1 MLSGRYVWSRNPA
14 PPGLNG
20 VAEASAVRAPSP
32 EATPGTGAAAPGSPG
47 PGAYPAT
54 LALALLA
61 FHRHVG
67 PIFKGTEAKYGK
79 FADLHAVLEVVT
91 TPLLDQGL
99 LLTQTLEERGGCAS
113 QPGAGASAHPF
124 GSPVAGSPSDG
135 AGIASGGQ
143 SLLRTQLLHAPSGES
158 ISSVVPLPTLNGML
172 GRLHD
177 LRVLAIE
184 QFPLDLD
191 LAALGAVPFVLPA
204 KPAAVPTA
212 SPQGGAPQ
220 PGTAQPKPT
229 QAMPQR
235 QPGLRLDDQIKGLQS
250 LLQSLGTTTN
260 PLHSIGAAITYLR
273 RYQILAL
280 LSLAAEDNDGNLGKE
295 AQEVGHRPTGPI
307 PMPQGAGLSLVGRPA
322 IAASTSPTQAPIGPQ
337 PPAIGAADAP
347 GPPQPRH
354 QGNRGRRLTRPVG
367 ATPSPGAA
375 TATVLA
381 DVPATPVHPAAREPT
396 PAQTAVA
403 PAPPEKTSTGSQ
415 AGPSGLGPQAAA
427 MPPFDLAELGDGEVQ
442 ALIAE
447 IRTLPPSA
455 IPQLVQA
462 FRMEFGLPAEAMVS
476 DYIRTSGHAAFIREQ
491 IASLGGGHHPGNG
504 KGEQA

>member
-1 MLSGRYVWSRNPA
+1 MIATSGRVNPA

-20 VAEASAVRAPSP
+20 VAEAAAVRAPAA
-32 EATPGTGAAAPGSPG
+32 EATPGSPG

-99 LLTQTLEERGGCAS
+99 LLTQTLEEKGGCAN
-113 QPGAGASAHPF
+113 QTPAPADAHPF
-124 GSPVAGSPSDG
+124 GSPAAAYTAAGGD
-135 AGIASGGQ
+135 ACGQ
-143 SLLRTQLLHAPSGES
+143 SLLRTQLLHAPSGQA

-172 GRLHD
+172 GRLHE

-191 LAALGAVPFVLPA
+191 LAALGAVPFVLPPRPPTGA
-204 KPAAVPTA
+204 APA
-212 SPQGGAPQ
+212 Q
-220 PGTAQPKPT
+220 PGSSQGPGPGPMTPALP
-229 QAMPQR
+229 R
-235 QPGLRLDDQIKGLQS
+235 QPGLRLDDQIRGLQS
-250 LLQSLGTTTN
+250 VLQSLGTTTN

-295 AQEVGHRPTGPI
+295 AQELGHRPIGPI

-322 IAASTSPTQAPIGPQ
+322 TCATSSPTQAAALPIHQANGST
-337 PPAIGAADAP
+337 PAATADAP
-347 GPPQPRH
+347 RQ
-354 QGNRGRRLTRPVG
+354 QGVRGRRLTRPVG
-367 ATPSPGAA
+367 ATPSHGAA

-381 DVPATPVHPAAREPT
+381 EVPAAPVASAAREST
-396 PAQTAVA
+396 PAKPATAAV
-403 PAPPEKTSTGSQ
+403 PSSTPTAE
-415 AGPSGLGPQAAA
+415 AGNGASGLGTQPAA
-427 MPPFDLAELGDGEVQ
+427 MPPFDLAELGDGAVQ
-442 ALIAE
+442 SLIAE

-462 FRMEFGLPAEAMVS
+462 FRLQFGLPAEAMVS
-476 DYIRTSGHAAFIREQ
+476 DYIRTNGHAAFIREQ
-491 IASLGGGHHPGNG
+491 IASLGGGQQPGNG
-504 KGEQA
+504 NGNGEQT

>member
-1 MLSGRYVWSRNPA
+1 
-14 PPGLNG
+14 
-20 VAEASAVRAPSP
+20 
-32 EATPGTGAAAPGSPG
+32 
-47 PGAYPAT
+47 

-99 LLTQTLEERGGCAS
+99 LLTQTLEEKGGYAS
-113 QPGAGASAHPF
+113 QTPAGASAHPF
-124 GSPVAGSPSDG
+124 GSPAAGSTADG
-135 AGIASGGQ
+135 GGIASGGQ

-172 GRLHD
+172 GRLHE

-191 LAALGAVPFVLPA
+191 LAALGAVPFVLPPRPPVGA
-204 KPAAVPTA
+204 AAPLQGASQGPGSGPIAPAVP
-212 SPQGGAPQ
+212 
-220 PGTAQPKPT
+220 
-229 QAMPQR
+229 R

-250 LLQSLGTTTN
+250 VLQSLGTTTN

-295 AQEVGHRPTGPI
+295 AQELGHRPMGPI
-307 PMPQGAGLSLVGRPA
+307 PIPQGAGLSLVGRPA
-322 IAASTSPTQAPIGPQ
+322 IAAGTSPTQAAPVPITQ
-337 PPAIGAADAP
+337 ANGATPVAMPDAP
-347 GPPQPRH
+347 RQ
-354 QGNRGRRLTRPVG
+354 QGARGRRLSRPVG
-367 ATPSPGAA
+367 ATPSHGAA

-381 DVPATPVHPAAREPT
+381 EVPAAPVAPAAREPT
-396 PAQTAVA
+396 PAKPGTEAVSGAKPTA
-403 PAPPEKTSTGSQ
+403 E
-415 AGPSGLGPQAAA
+415 AGNGASGLGPQPAA
-427 MPPFDLAELGDGEVQ
+427 MPPFDLAELGDGAVQ

-462 FRMEFGLPAEAMVS
+462 FRLQFGLPAEAMVS
-476 DYIRTSGHAAFIREQ
+476 YYIRTSGHAAFIREQ

-504 KGEQA
+504 PGNGNSKGEQT

>member
-1 MLSGRYVWSRNPA
+1 MSGRVNPA

-20 VAEASAVRAPSP
+20 VAEA
-32 EATPGTGAAAPGSPG
+32 AAPGLPG

-99 LLTQTLEERGGCAS
+99 LLTQTLEEKGGTAT
-113 QPGAGASAHPF
+113 QAPAGASAHPF
-124 GSPVAGSPSDG
+124 GSPVAASTAESG
-135 AGIASGGQ
+135 GIASGGQ

-172 GRLHD
+172 GRLHE

-191 LAALGAVPFVLPA
+191 LAALGAVPFVLPP
-204 KPAAVPTA
+204 KPTA
-212 SPQGGAPQ
+212 SQQGASQVPGPGPMAP
-220 PGTAQPKPT
+220 AV
-229 QAMPQR
+229 QR
-235 QPGLRLDDQIKGLQS
+235 QPGLRLDDQIKGLQA

-322 IAASTSPTQAPIGPQ
+322 IAARTSPMQAAAVPIAQGNGST
-337 PPAIGAADAP
+337 PAAMPDAP
-347 GPPQPRH
+347 RQ
-354 QGNRGRRLTRPVG
+354 QGARGRRLSRPVG
-367 ATPSPGAA
+367 VTPSPGAA
-375 TATVLA
+375 TATLLA
-381 DVPATPVHPAAREPT
+381 DVPVTPVHPAAREPT
-396 PAQTAVA
+396 PAQAAAAVA
-403 PAPPEKTSTGSQ
+403 PLQKTPTGSQ

-462 FRMEFGLPAEAMVS
+462 FRLQFGLPAEAMVS

>member
-1 MLSGRYVWSRNPA
+1 MIAMSGRVNPP

-20 VAEASAVRAPSP
+20 VAEA
-32 EATPGTGAAAPGSPG
+32 AAPGLPV
-47 PGAYPAT
+47 PVAYPAT

-99 LLTQTLEERGGCAS
+99 LLTQTLEEKGGSAT
-113 QPGAGASAHPF
+113 QAPAGACAHPF
-124 GSPVAGSPSDG
+124 GSPVAGSPADG
-135 AGIASGGQ
+135 GGMASGGL

-191 LAALGAVPFVLPA
+191 LAALGAKPFVLPPKA
-204 KPAAVPTA
+204 AAVPTA
-212 SPQGGAPQ
+212 SPQQ
-220 PGTAQPKPT
+220 GTT

-280 LSLAAEDNDGNLGKE
+280 LSLAAEDTDGNLGKE

-307 PMPQGAGLSLVGRPA
+307 PIPQGAGLSLVGRPA
-322 IAASTSPTQAPIGPQ
+322 IAAGTSPT
-337 PPAIGAADAP
+337 PAAAVPMASSNGAASGPRPAP
-347 GPPQPRH
+347 VH
-354 QGNRGRRLTRPVG
+354 QQGARGRRLSRPVVV
-367 ATPSPGAA
+367 TPSPGAA
-375 TATVLA
+375 MATVLEP
-381 DVPATPVHPAAREPT
+381 VPAAPVDPSAREPT
-396 PAQTAVA
+396 PAQAAVA
-403 PAPPEKTSTGSQ
+403 AAPPEKTPTGSQ
-415 AGPSGLGPQAAA
+415 AGPSGQGPQPAA
-427 MPPFDLAELGDGEVQ
+427 MPPFELAELEDGAVQ

-462 FRMEFGLPAEAMVS
+462 FRLQFGLPAEAMVS

-504 KGEQA
+504 KGEQS

>member
-1 MLSGRYVWSRNPA
+1 MPGRVNPA

-20 VAEASAVRAPSP
+20 VAEASAVRAVAPTPSP
-32 EATPGTGAAAPGSPG
+32 NPEPPAPGS
-47 PGAYPAT
+47 YPAT

-79 FADLHAVLEVVT
+79 VADLHAVLEVVT

-99 LLTQTLEERGGCAS
+99 LLTQTLEEKGGSAS
-113 QPGAGASAHPF
+113 QAPAGASAHPF

-177 LRVLAIE
+177 LRLLALE

-191 LAALGAVPFVLPA
+191 LAALGAVPFVLP
-204 KPAAVPTA
+204 
-212 SPQGGAPQ
+212 
-220 PGTAQPKPT
+220 PKPT
-229 QAMPQR
+229 PSQQGASQVPGPGPMAPAVPR
-235 QPGLRLDDQIKGLQS
+235 QPGLRLDEQIKGLQS
-250 LLQSLGTTTN
+250 VLHSLGTTTN

-280 LSLAAEDNDGNLGKE
+280 LSLAAEDTDGHLGKE

-322 IAASTSPTQAPIGPQ
+322 IAAGTNQAQATPVPM
-337 PPAIGAADAP
+337 ASSNGAAPAP
-347 GPPQPRH
+347 EPSQPRQ
-354 QGNRGRRLTRPVG
+354 QGARGRRLSRPVRT
-367 ATPSPGAA
+367 TPSPGAA
-375 TATVLA
+375 MATVLEP
-381 DVPATPVHPAAREPT
+381 VPAAPVDPAAREPT
-396 PAQTAVA
+396 PAQAAAAVA
-403 PAPPEKTSTGSQ
+403 PLQKTSTGSQ
-415 AGPSGLGPQAAA
+415 TGPSGLEPQAAA
-427 MPPFDLAELGDGEVQ
+427 MPPFDLVELGDGAVQ

-462 FRMEFGLPAEAMVS
+462 FRLQFGLPAEAMVS
-476 DYIRTSGHAAFIREQ
+476 DYIRTSCHAAFIREQ

-504 KGEQA
+504 KGDQS

>member
-1 MLSGRYVWSRNPA
+1 MSGRVNPP
-14 PPGLNG
+14 PPGLSG
-20 VAEASAVRAPSP
+20 VAEAAAVGSP
-32 EATPGTGAAAPGSPG
+32 E

-99 LLTQTLEERGGCAS
+99 LLTQTLEEKGGCAS
-113 QPGAGASAHPF
+113 QPPAGASAHPF
-124 GSPVAGSPSDG
+124 GSPVAASTADG
-135 AGIASGGQ
+135 GGLASGGQ

-177 LRVLAIE
+177 LRVLALE

-204 KPAAVPTA
+204 KPPVGAAP
-212 SPQGGAPQ
+212 
-220 PGTAQPKPT
+220 AQPASSQGQGQGPMVP
-229 QAMPQR
+229 AVQR
-235 QPGLRLDDQIKGLQS
+235 QPGLRLDDQIKGLQA

-260 PLHSIGAAITYLR
+260 PLYSIGAAITYLR

-280 LSLAAEDNDGNLGKE
+280 LSLAAEDTDGHLGKE
-295 AQEVGHRPTGPI
+295 GQEVGHSPIGPKPI
-307 PMPQGAGLSLVGRPA
+307 PQGAGLSLVGRPP
-322 IAASTSPTQAPIGPQ
+322 IAASTSPTQVAAVPNAQANGSSLAVMPDVPRQ
-337 PPAIGAADAP
+337 QGA
-347 GPPQPRH
+347 
-354 QGNRGRRLTRPVG
+354 RGRRLTRPVG
-367 ATPSPGAA
+367 TTPAHGAA

-381 DVPATPVHPAAREPT
+381 DVPATPVDPAAREPT
-396 PAQTAVA
+396 PAQATVA
-403 PAPPEKTSTGSQ
+403 TSPPEKTTTGSEAGVSGSLTQ
-415 AGPSGLGPQAAA
+415 AVIPT
-427 MPPFDLAELGDGEVQ
+427 FDLAELGDGAVQ

-447 IRTLPPSA
+447 IRTLPASA

-462 FRMEFGLPAEAMVS
+462 FRLQFGLPAEAMVS
-476 DYIRTSGHAAFIREQ
+476 DYIRTSGHAAFIRAQ

-504 KGEQA
+504 KGDMA

>member
-1 MLSGRYVWSRNPA
+1 MSGRVNPA

-20 VAEASAVRAPSP
+20 VAEASAVRAPAA
-32 EATPGTGAAAPGSPG
+32 EAAPGPGAAAPGSPG
-47 PGAYPAT
+47 PCAYPAT

-99 LLTQTLEERGGCAS
+99 LLTQTLEEKGGCAS
-113 QPGAGASAHPF
+113 QPPAGASAHPF
-124 GSPVAGSPSDG
+124 GSPVAGSTADG
-135 AGIASGGQ
+135 GGMASGGQ

-177 LRVLAIE
+177 LRLLALE

-191 LAALGAVPFVLPA
+191 LAALGAVPFVLPP
-204 KPAAVPTA
+204 KPTA
-212 SPQGGAPQ
+212 SQQGASQVPGPGPMAPAV
-220 PGTAQPKPT
+220 P
-229 QAMPQR
+229 R
-235 QPGLRLDDQIKGLQS
+235 QPGLRLDEQIKGLQS

-280 LSLAAEDNDGNLGKE
+280 LSLAAEDTDGHLGKE
-295 AQEVGHRPTGPI
+295 AQEVGQRPIGPMPI
-307 PMPQGAGLSLVGRPA
+307 PQGAGLSLVGRPA
-322 IAASTSPTQAPIGPQ
+322 IAAGISQTQAAAVPIAQANGSS
-337 PPAIGAADAP
+337 PALMPCAPRQQGA
-347 GPPQPRH
+347 
-354 QGNRGRRLTRPVG
+354 RGRRLSRPVRT
-367 ATPSPGAA
+367 TPSPGAA
-375 TATVLA
+375 TATVLEP
-381 DVPATPVHPAAREPT
+381 VPAAPVDPAAREPT
-396 PAQTAVA
+396 PAQAAAAVA
-403 PAPPEKTSTGSQ
+403 PLQKTSTGSQ
-415 AGPSGLGPQAAA
+415 AGPSGQGPQAA
-427 MPPFDLAELGDGEVQ
+427 MTPFDLVELDDGAVQ

-462 FRMEFGLPAEAMVS
+462 FRLEFGLPAEAMVS

-504 KGEQA
+504 KGELA

>member
-1 MLSGRYVWSRNPA
+1 MSGRVNPA

-20 VAEASAVRAPSP
+20 VAEAAAVRAPAA
-32 EATPGTGAAAPGSPG
+32 EATPGSPG

-99 LLTQTLEERGGCAS
+99 LLTQTLEEKGGCAS
-113 QPGAGASAHPF
+113 QTPAPAGAHPF
-124 GSPVAGSPSDG
+124 GSPAAGSTA
-135 AGIASGGQ
+135 AGGGMASGGQ
-143 SLLRTQLLHAPSGES
+143 SLLRTQLLHAPSGQA

-172 GRLHD
+172 GRLHE
-177 LRVLAIE
+177 LRLLAIE

-191 LAALGAVPFVLPA
+191 LAALGAVPFGLPPRPPTGA
-204 KPAAVPTA
+204 APA
-212 SPQGGAPQ
+212 Q
-220 PGTAQPKPT
+220 PGSSQGPSPGPMTPALP
-229 QAMPQR
+229 R
-235 QPGLRLDDQIKGLQS
+235 QPGLRLDDQIRGLQS

-280 LSLAAEDNDGNLGKE
+280 LSLAAEDNDGHLGKE
-295 AQEVGHRPTGPI
+295 AQEVGHRPIGPM
-307 PMPQGAGLSLVGRPA
+307 PNPQGAGLSLVGRPA
-322 IAASTSPTQAPIGPQ
+322 TAASTSPMPAAAVPMASSNGTAPCP
-337 PPAIGAADAP
+337 GAAP
-347 GPPQPRH
+347 GRQQGARGPR
-354 QGNRGRRLTRPVG
+354 LSRPVG
-367 ATPSPGAA
+367 TTPSPAAA
-375 TATVLA
+375 TASVLE
-381 DVPATPVHPAAREPT
+381 DVPAAPVQPAAREPT
-396 PAQTAVA
+396 PAQAA
-403 PAPPEKTSTGSQ
+403 AAAAPPEKTPTGSQ
-415 AGPSGLGPQAAA
+415 AGASGLGPQPAA
-427 MPPFDLAELGDGEVQ
+427 MPPFDLAELGDGAVQ

-447 IRTLPPSA
+447 IRTLPSSA

-462 FRMEFGLPAEAMVS
+462 FRLQFGLPAEAMVS

-491 IASLGGGHHPGNG
+491 IASLGGGHQPGNG
-504 KGEQA
+504 NGNAKGEQA

>member
-1 MLSGRYVWSRNPA
+1 MSGRVNPA
-14 PPGLNG
+14 LPGLNG
-20 VAEASAVRAPSP
+20 VAEASAVRAVAPTPSP
-32 EATPGTGAAAPGSPG
+32 NPEPPAPGS
-47 PGAYPAT
+47 YPAT

-67 PIFKGTEAKYGK
+67 PIFKATEAKYGK

-99 LLTQTLEERGGCAS
+99 LLTQTLEEKGCSAS
-113 QPGAGASAHPF
+113 QAPAGASDHPF
-124 GSPVAGSPSDG
+124 GSPVAGSPADG
-135 AGIASGGQ
+135 GGIASGGQ

-172 GRLHD
+172 GRLHE
-177 LRVLAIE
+177 LRVLALE

-191 LAALGAVPFVLPA
+191 LAAQGAVPFVLPP
-204 KPAAVPTA
+204 KPAA
-212 SPQGGAPQ
+212 GGAPGQ
-220 PGTAQPKPT
+220 AGSSQGPGQGPMVPAVP
-229 QAMPQR
+229 R

-280 LSLAAEDNDGNLGKE
+280 LSLAAEDTDGHLGKE

-322 IAASTSPTQAPIGPQ
+322 IAAGTNQAQATPVPMAQGNGST
-337 PPAIGAADAP
+337 PAAIPDAP
-347 GPPQPRH
+347 RQ
-354 QGNRGRRLTRPVG
+354 QGARGRRLTRPVV
-367 ATPSPGAA
+367 ASPSQGAA
-375 TATVLA
+375 TATVLT
-381 DVPATPVHPAAREPT
+381 DVPATPVDPAAREPT
-396 PAQTAVA
+396 PVLAAVA
-403 PAPPEKTSTGSQ
+403 AAPPAKPPANSK
-415 AGPSGLGPQAAA
+415 ARASGLGPKEAAI
-427 MPPFDLAELGDGEVQ
+427 PTFDLAELGDGAVQ

-447 IRTLPPSA
+447 IRTLPPAA

-462 FRMEFGLPAEAMVS
+462 FRLQFGLPAEAMVS

>member
-1 MLSGRYVWSRNPA
+1 MSDRVNPA

-20 VAEASAVRAPSP
+20 VAEAAAV
-32 EATPGTGAAAPGSPG
+32 GSPV

-99 LLTQTLEERGGCAS
+99 LLTQTLEEKGGSAS
-113 QPGAGASAHPF
+113 QAPAGASAHPF
-124 GSPVAGSPSDG
+124 GSPVAGSPADG
-135 AGIASGGQ
+135 GHTFGQ

-177 LRVLAIE
+177 LRVLALE
-184 QFPLDLD
+184 QFPMDLD
-191 LAALGAVPFVLPA
+191 LAAQGAVPFVLPP
-204 KPAAVPTA
+204 KPAA
-212 SPQGGAPQ
+212 GGAP
-220 PGTAQPKPT
+220 G
-229 QAMPQR
+229 QAGSSQGPCQGPMAPAVQR
-235 QPGLRLDDQIKGLQS
+235 QPGLRLDDQIKGLHAI
-250 LLQSLGTTTN
+250 LHSLGTTTN

-280 LSLAAEDNDGNLGKE
+280 LSLAAEDTDGHLGKE

-307 PMPQGAGLSLVGRPA
+307 PIPQGAGLSLVGRPA
-322 IAASTSPTQAPIGPQ
+322 IAAGTSPTQAAAVPIAQANGSS
-337 PPAIGAADAP
+337 PAVMPDAP
-347 GPPQPRH
+347 RQ
-354 QGNRGRRLTRPVG
+354 QGARGRRLSRPVRT
-367 ATPSPGAA
+367 TPSPGAA
-375 TATVLA
+375 MATVLEP
-381 DVPATPVHPAAREPT
+381 VPATPLDPAAREPT
-396 PAQTAVA
+396 PAEPAVA
-403 PAPPEKTSTGSQ
+403 AAPPEKTPTGTQ
-415 AGPSGLGPQAAA
+415 AGAPGPLPQAAL
-427 MPPFDLAELGDGEVQ
+427 PPFDLAELGDGAVQ

-447 IRTLPPSA
+447 IRTLPPAA

-462 FRMEFGLPAEAMVS
+462 FRLQFGLPAEAMVS

-491 IASLGGGHHPGNG
+491 IASLGGGLSSGGGPGNG
-504 KGEQA
+504 TGRGNGEGG

>member
-1 MLSGRYVWSRNPA
+1 MPGRVNPA

-20 VAEASAVRAPSP
+20 VAEASAVRAVAPTPSPSP
-32 EATPGTGAAAPGSPG
+32 EPPAPGS
-47 PGAYPAT
+47 YPAT

-61 FHRHVG
+61 FHHHVG

-91 TPLLDQGL
+91 KPLLDQGL
-99 LLTQTLEERGGCAS
+99 LLTQTLEEKVGSATQAS
-113 QPGAGASAHPF
+113 AGASAHPF
-124 GSPVAGSPSDG
+124 GSPVAGSTADG
-135 AGIASGGQ
+135 GDACGQ

-172 GRLHD
+172 GRLHE
-177 LRVLAIE
+177 LRVLALE

-191 LAALGAVPFVLPA
+191 LAALGAVPFVLPP
-204 KPAAVPTA
+204 KPTASQQGAYQVPGPGPMAAAVP
-212 SPQGGAPQ
+212 
-220 PGTAQPKPT
+220 
-229 QAMPQR
+229 R

-280 LSLAAEDNDGNLGKE
+280 LSLAAEDNDGHLGKE
-295 AQEVGHRPTGPI
+295 AQEVGHRPMG
-307 PMPQGAGLSLVGRPA
+307 PMPISQGAGLSLVGRPA
-322 IAASTSPTQAPIGPQ
+322 IAAGTSPTQTAAVPIAQANGST
-337 PPAIGAADAP
+337 PAAMPDVPRQQGA
-347 GPPQPRH
+347 
-354 QGNRGRRLTRPVG
+354 RGRRLNRPVV
-367 ATPSPGAA
+367 ATPSHGAA
-375 TATVLA
+375 TATVDDSA
-381 DVPATPVHPAAREPT
+381 IAIPVDSAAREPT
-396 PAQTAVA
+396 PAQAAVA
-403 PAPPEKTSTGSQ
+403 AAPPAKAPASSE
-415 AGPSGLGPQAAA
+415 AGDFGPLPQAA
-427 MPPFDLAELGDGEVQ
+427 MPPFDLAELGDGAVQ

-462 FRMEFGLPAEAMVS
+462 FRLEFGLPAEAMVS

-491 IASLGGGHHPGNG
+491 IASLGGGLTSGGGPGNG
-504 KGEQA
+504 TGRGNGEGA

>member
-1 MLSGRYVWSRNPA
+1 MSGRVNPA
-14 PPGLNG
+14 PAGLNG
-20 VAEASAVRAPSP
+20 VAETAAVGSP
-32 EATPGTGAAAPGSPG
+32 E

-99 LLTQTLEERGGCAS
+99 LLTQTLEEKGGCAS
-113 QPGAGASAHPF
+113 QTPAGASAHPF
-124 GSPVAGSPSDG
+124 GSPVAGSTAEG
-135 AGIASGGQ
+135 GGIASGGQ

-177 LRVLAIE
+177 LRVLALE

-212 SPQGGAPQ
+212 SPQGVAPK

-235 QPGLRLDDQIKGLQS
+235 QPGLRLDDQIKGLQA

-280 LSLAAEDNDGNLGKE
+280 LSLAAEDTDGHLAKE
-295 AQEVGHRPTGPI
+295 AQEVGHRPMGPI
-307 PMPQGAGLSLVGRPA
+307 PIPQGAGLSLVGRPA
-322 IAASTSPTQAPIGPQ
+322 TAASTSPTPAAAVPMASSNGAFGPAP
-337 PPAIGAADAP
+337 AP
-347 GPPQPRH
+347 VRQ
-354 QGNRGRRLTRPVG
+354 QGVRGRRLSRPVG
-367 ATPSPGAA
+367 TTPAHGAA

-381 DVPATPVHPAAREPT
+381 DVPATPVDTAAREPT
-396 PAQTAVA
+396 PAQAAVA
-403 PAPPEKTSTGSQ
+403 AAPPEKTTTGSE
-415 AGPSGLGPQAAA
+415 AGVSGPLPQAVI
-427 MPPFDLAELGDGEVQ
+427 PTFDLAELGDGAVQ

-447 IRTLPPSA
+447 IRTLPASA
-455 IPQLVQA
+455 IPQLVAA
-462 FRMEFGLPAEAMVS
+462 FRLQFDLPAEAMVS
-476 DYIRTSGHAAFIREQ
+476 DYIRTSGHAAFIRAQ
-491 IASLGGGHHPGNG
+491 IVSLGGGHHPGNG

>member
-1 MLSGRYVWSRNPA
+1 MSGRVNPA

-20 VAEASAVRAPSP
+20 VAEASAVRAPAA
-32 EATPGTGAAAPGSPG
+32 EATPGSPG

-99 LLTQTLEERGGCAS
+99 LLTQTLEEKGGCAS
-113 QPGAGASAHPF
+113 QTPPAAGAHPF
-124 GSPVAGSPSDG
+124 GSPVAAYTAAGG
-135 AGIASGGQ
+135 GIASGGQ
-143 SLLRTQLLHAPSGES
+143 SLLRTQLLHAPSGEA

-172 GRLHD
+172 GRLHE
-177 LRVLAIE
+177 LRLLAIE

-204 KPAAVPTA
+204 KPPTGGAPAQPGSTQGPGPGPLAAAVP
-212 SPQGGAPQ
+212 
-220 PGTAQPKPT
+220 
-229 QAMPQR
+229 R

-250 LLQSLGTTTN
+250 VLQSLGTTTN

-295 AQEVGHRPTGPI
+295 AQELGHRQIGPI

-322 IAASTSPTQAPIGPQ
+322 IAAGTSKPEVTPLPMASSN
-337 PPAIGAADAP
+337 GAASGPRPAP
-347 GPPQPRH
+347 LH
-354 QGNRGRRLTRPVG
+354 QQGSRGRRLSRPV
-367 ATPSPGAA
+367 
-375 TATVLA
+375 
-381 DVPATPVHPAAREPT
+381 VPAPIQAPSSTAPVAPAAREPT
-396 PAQTAVA
+396 PAKPGTKAA
-403 PAPPEKTSTGSQ
+403 LPAKSPANSE
-415 AGPSGLGPQAAA
+415 AGAAGLGPQPAA
-427 MPPFDLAELGDGEVQ
+427 MPPFDLAELGDGAVQ

-447 IRTLPPSA
+447 IRTLPSSA

-462 FRMEFGLPAEAMVS
+462 FRLQFGLPAEAMVS

-491 IASLGGGHHPGNG
+491 IASLGGGYQPGNG
-504 KGEQA
+504 NDKGEQA

>member
-1 MLSGRYVWSRNPA
+1 MIAMSGRVNPA

-20 VAEASAVRAPSP
+20 VAETAAVGSP
-32 EATPGTGAAAPGSPG
+32 E

-99 LLTQTLEERGGCAS
+99 LLTQTLEEKGGCATKA
-113 QPGAGASAHPF
+113 PAGASAHPF
-124 GSPVAGSPSDG
+124 GSPIAGSTADG
-135 AGIASGGQ
+135 GHTCGQ

-177 LRVLAIE
+177 LRVLALE

-204 KPAAVPTA
+204 KPPVGAAL
-212 SPQGGAPQ
+212 
-220 PGTAQPKPT
+220 AQPASSQGQGQGPMVP
-229 QAMPQR
+229 AVQR
-235 QPGLRLDDQIKGLQS
+235 QPGLRLDDQIKGLQA

-280 LSLAAEDNDGNLGKE
+280 LSLAAEDTDGHLGKE
-295 AQEVGHRPTGPI
+295 GQEVGYSPIGPKPI
-307 PMPQGAGLSLVGRPA
+307 PQGAGLSLVGRPP
-322 IAASTSPTQAPIGPQ
+322 IAARTSPTQVAAVPIAQANGST
-337 PPAIGAADAP
+337 PAVMPDVPRQQGA
-347 GPPQPRH
+347 
-354 QGNRGRRLTRPVG
+354 RGRRLTRPVG
-367 ATPSPGAA
+367 TTPAHGAA

-381 DVPATPVHPAAREPT
+381 DVPATPVDPAAREPT
-396 PAQTAVA
+396 PAQAAVA
-403 PAPPEKTSTGSQ
+403 TSPPEKTTTGSEAGVSGPLTQ
-415 AGPSGLGPQAAA
+415 AVIPT
-427 MPPFDLAELGDGEVQ
+427 FDLAELGDGAVQ

-462 FRMEFGLPAEAMVS
+462 FRLQFGLPAEAMVS
-476 DYIRTSGHAAFIREQ
+476 DYIRTSGHAAFIRAQ

>member
-1 MLSGRYVWSRNPA
+1 MSGRVNPA
-14 PPGLNG
+14 RPGLNG
-20 VAEASAVRAPSP
+20 VAEASAVRAPAA
-32 EATPGTGAAAPGSPG
+32 ETAPGPGAAAPGSPG
-47 PGAYPAT
+47 PDAYPAT

-99 LLTQTLEERGGCAS
+99 LLTQTLEEKGGCAS
-113 QPGAGASAHPF
+113 QTPAGAGSHPF
-124 GSPVAGSPSDG
+124 GIPVAGSPADG
-135 AGIASGGQ
+135 GDACGQ

-172 GRLHD
+172 GRLHE
-177 LRVLAIE
+177 LRVLALE

-204 KPAAVPTA
+204 KPPVGAAPAQPASSQGPGSGPMAPAVP
-212 SPQGGAPQ
+212 
-220 PGTAQPKPT
+220 
-229 QAMPQR
+229 R

-250 LLQSLGTTTN
+250 VLQSLGTTTN

-280 LSLAAEDNDGNLGKE
+280 LSLAAEDTDGHLGKE
-295 AQEVGHRPTGPI
+295 AQEVGHRPMGPI
-307 PMPQGAGLSLVGRPA
+307 PIPQGAGLSLVGRPA
-322 IAASTSPTQAPIGPQ
+322 TCAGTSPTQAAPVPIAQANGAT
-337 PPAIGAADAP
+337 PAAMPDAP
-347 GPPQPRH
+347 RQ
-354 QGNRGRRLTRPVG
+354 QGARGRRLTRPVG
-367 ATPSPGAA
+367 TTPSPGAA
-375 TATVLA
+375 TATVLEA
-381 DVPATPVHPAAREPT
+381 VPAPPVGPAAREPS
-396 PAQTAVA
+396 PAQTAA
-403 PAPPEKTSTGSQ
+403 AAAPPEKTPTGSQ
-415 AGPSGLGPQAAA
+415 AGPSGLGPQPAA
-427 MPPFDLAELGDGEVQ
+427 MPPFDLAELGDGAVQ

-455 IPQLVQA
+455 IPLLVQA
-462 FRMEFGLPAEAMVS
+462 FRLQFGLPAEAMVS
-476 DYIRTSGHAAFIREQ
+476 DYIRTNGHAAFIREQ
-491 IASLGGGHHPGNG
+491 IASLSGGHHPGNG

>member
-1 MLSGRYVWSRNPA
+1 MSGRVNPA
-14 PPGLNG
+14 PAGLNR
-20 VAEASAVRAPSP
+20 VAEASAVRASAA
-32 EATPGTGAAAPGSPG
+32 EAAPGPGAAAPGLPV
-47 PGAYPAT
+47 PVAYPAT

-99 LLTQTLEERGGCAS
+99 LLTQTLEEKGGCAT
-113 QPGAGASAHPF
+113 QAPAGASAHPF
-124 GSPVAGSPSDG
+124 GSPVAGSTADG
-135 AGIASGGQ
+135 GGLASGGQ

-177 LRVLAIE
+177 LRVLALE

-204 KPAAVPTA
+204 RPPTG
-212 SPQGGAPQ
+212 SAPGQ
-220 PGTAQPKPT
+220 PGSSQGQGQGPMAP
-229 QAMPQR
+229 AVQR
-235 QPGLRLDDQIKGLQS
+235 QPGLRLDDQIKGLQA

-280 LSLAAEDNDGNLGKE
+280 LSLAAEDTDGHTGKE
-295 AQEVGHRPTGPI
+295 GQEVGDSPIGPKPI
-307 PMPQGAGLSLVGRPA
+307 PQGAGLSLVGRPA
-322 IAASTSPTQAPIGPQ
+322 TAARTSPTQAAAVPIAQANGST
-337 PPAIGAADAP
+337 PAVMPDVPRQQGA
-347 GPPQPRH
+347 
-354 QGNRGRRLTRPVG
+354 RGRRLTRPVRT
-367 ATPSPGAA
+367 TPPPGAA

-381 DVPATPVHPAAREPT
+381 DVPATPVDPAAREPT
-396 PAQTAVA
+396 PAQAAVA
-403 PAPPEKTSTGSQ
+403 AAPPEKTTTGSEAGVSGPLTQ
-415 AGPSGLGPQAAA
+415 AVIPT
-427 MPPFDLAELGDGEVQ
+427 FDLAELGDGAVQ

-447 IRTLPPSA
+447 IRTLPAST
-455 IPQLVQA
+455 IPQLVAA
-462 FRMEFGLPAEAMVS
+462 FRLQFGLPAEAMVS
-476 DYIRTSGHAAFIREQ
+476 DYIRTSGHAAFIRAQ
-491 IASLGGGHHPGNG
+491 IASLGGGYHPGNG
-504 KGEQA
+504 NGDMA

>member
-1 MLSGRYVWSRNPA
+1 
-14 PPGLNG
+14 
-20 VAEASAVRAPSP
+20 
-32 EATPGTGAAAPGSPG
+32 
-47 PGAYPAT
+47 

-99 LLTQTLEERGGCAS
+99 LLTQTLEEKGGYAS
-113 QPGAGASAHPF
+113 QTPAGASAHPF
-124 GSPVAGSPSDG
+124 GSPAAGSTADG
-135 AGIASGGQ
+135 GGIASGGQ

-172 GRLHD
+172 GRLHE

-191 LAALGAVPFVLPA
+191 LAALGAVPFVLPPRPPTGA
-204 KPAAVPTA
+204 APAQSGSPQGPGTGPMAAAVP
-212 SPQGGAPQ
+212 
-220 PGTAQPKPT
+220 
-229 QAMPQR
+229 R
-235 QPGLRLDDQIKGLQS
+235 QPGLRLDDQIRGLQS

-295 AQEVGHRPTGPI
+295 AQELGQRSMGPMPI
-307 PMPQGAGLSLVGRPA
+307 PQGAGLSLVGRPA
-322 IAASTSPTQAPIGPQ
+322 TCAGTSPT
-337 PPAIGAADAP
+337 PAAAAQMGASNGATPAAMPDAP
-347 GPPQPRH
+347 RQ
-354 QGNRGRRLTRPVG
+354 QGARGRRLTRPVG
-367 ATPSPGAA
+367 TTPSPGAA
-375 TATVLA
+375 TATVLEA
-381 DVPATPVHPAAREPT
+381 VPAPPVDPAAREPS
-396 PAQTAVA
+396 PAQTAA
-403 PAPPEKTSTGSQ
+403 AAAPPETTPSGSQ
-415 AGPSGLGPQAAA
+415 AGPSGLGPQPAA
-427 MPPFDLAELGDGEVQ
+427 MPPFDLAELGDGAVQ

-462 FRMEFGLPAEAMVS
+462 FRLQFGLPAEAMVS

-491 IASLGGGHHPGNG
+491 IASLSGGHHPGNG
-504 KGEQA
+504 NGNANGAQA

>member
-1 MLSGRYVWSRNPA
+1 MSGRVNPA
-14 PPGLNG
+14 PPDLNG
-20 VAEASAVRAPSP
+20 VAEAAAV
-32 EATPGTGAAAPGSPG
+32 GSPV

-99 LLTQTLEERGGCAS
+99 LLTQTLEEKGGIAS
-113 QPGAGASAHPF
+113 QAPAGASAHPF
-124 GSPVAGSPSDG
+124 GSPVAGSTAEGGD
-135 AGIASGGQ
+135 ACGQ

-177 LRVLAIE
+177 LRVLTIE

-191 LAALGAVPFVLPA
+191 LAALGAVPFVLPP
-204 KPAAVPTA
+204 KPTA
-212 SPQGGAPQ
+212 SQQGAYQVPGPGPMAP
-220 PGTAQPKPT
+220 AV
-229 QAMPQR
+229 QR

-280 LSLAAEDNDGNLGKE
+280 LSLAAEDNDGHLGKE

-322 IAASTSPTQAPIGPQ
+322 IAAGTNPTQAAAVPMAISNVAASGPR
-337 PPAIGAADAP
+337 PAPVHQQGA
-347 GPPQPRH
+347 
-354 QGNRGRRLTRPVG
+354 RGRRLTRPVG
-367 ATPSPGAA
+367 TTPSPGAA
-375 TATVLA
+375 TATVLE
-381 DVPATPVHPAAREPT
+381 PVAASPMDPAAREPT
-396 PAQTAVA
+396 PTQTAA
-403 PAPPEKTSTGSQ
+403 TAAPPAKSPASSE
-415 AGPSGLGPQAAA
+415 AGASGPLPQEA

-455 IPQLVQA
+455 IPQLVKA
-462 FRMEFGLPAEAMVS
+462 FRLQFGLPAEAMVS

>member
-1 MLSGRYVWSRNPA
+1 MSGRVNSA

-20 VAEASAVRAPSP
+20 VAEASAIREPAAEAAPGP
-32 EATPGTGAAAPGSPG
+32 GAAAPGSPG

-99 LLTQTLEERGGCAS
+99 LLTQTLEEK
-113 QPGAGASAHPF
+113 AGSATQAPPAASAHPF
-124 GSPVAGSPSDG
+124 GIPVAGSTADG
-135 AGIASGGQ
+135 GDACGQ
-143 SLLRTQLLHAPSGES
+143 SLLRTQLLHAPSGQA
-158 ISSVVPLPTLNGML
+158 ISSVVPLPTLNEML
-172 GRLHD
+172 GRLHE
-177 LRVLAIE
+177 LRLLAIE

-191 LAALGAVPFVLPA
+191 LAALGAVPFGLPPRPPTGA
-204 KPAAVPTA
+204 APA
-212 SPQGGAPQ
+212 Q
-220 PGTAQPKPT
+220 PGSSQSPGPGPMTPAL
-229 QAMPQR
+229 AR
-235 QPGLRLDDQIKGLQS
+235 QPGLRLDDQIRGLQS

-295 AQEVGHRPTGPI
+295 AQELGQRSMG
-307 PMPQGAGLSLVGRPA
+307 PMPISQGAGLSLVGRPA
-322 IAASTSPTQAPIGPQ
+322 TAVSTSPM
-337 PPAIGAADAP
+337 PAAAFPMASSNGAASSPRSAP
-347 GPPQPRH
+347 VGQ
-354 QGNRGRRLTRPVG
+354 QGARGRRLSRPVG
-367 ATPSPGAA
+367 TTPTHGAA
-375 TATVLA
+375 TATVLE
-381 DVPATPVHPAAREPT
+381 DVPAAPVQPAAREPT
-396 PAQTAVA
+396 PAQTATAAVPGA
-403 PAPPEKTSTGSQ
+403 KPTAE
-415 AGPSGLGPQAAA
+415 AGNGASGLGPKEQAMA
-427 MPPFDLAELGDGEVQ
+427 PFDLAELGDGAVQ

-447 IRTLPPSA
+447 IRTLPSSA

-462 FRMEFGLPAEAMVS
+462 FRLQFGLPAEAMVS

-491 IASLGGGHHPGNG
+491 IASLGGGHQPGNGNG

>member
-1 MLSGRYVWSRNPA
+1 MSGRVNPA

-47 PGAYPAT
+47 PGTYPAT

-99 LLTQTLEERGGCAS
+99 LLTQTLEEKGGSAS
-113 QPGAGASAHPF
+113 QAPAGASDHPF
-124 GSPVAGSPSDG
+124 GSPVAGSPADG
-135 AGIASGGQ
+135 GGMASGGQ

-172 GRLHD
+172 GRLHE
-177 LRVLAIE
+177 LRVLALE

-191 LAALGAVPFVLPA
+191 LAAQGAVPFVLPP
-204 KPAAVPTA
+204 KPAA
-212 SPQGGAPQ
+212 GGAPGQ
-220 PGTAQPKPT
+220 AGSSQGPGQGPMVPAVP
-229 QAMPQR
+229 R

-250 LLQSLGTTTN
+250 VLQSLGTTTN

-280 LSLAAEDNDGNLGKE
+280 LSLAAEDTDGHLGKE

-307 PMPQGAGLSLVGRPA
+307 PIPQGAGLSLVGRPA
-322 IAASTSPTQAPIGPQ
+322 SAVVPSPVQTPNGPMPQ
-337 PPAIGAADAP
+337 GNGGATGP
-347 GPPQPRH
+347 GPAPARQ
-354 QGNRGRRLTRPVG
+354 QGARGRRLSRPVV
-367 ATPSPGAA
+367 ASPSQGAA
-375 TATVLA
+375 SVTVLT
-381 DVPATPVHPAAREPT
+381 DVPATPVDPAAREPT
-396 PAQTAVA
+396 PAQAAVA
-403 PAPPEKTSTGSQ
+403 AAPPAKSPASSE
-415 AGPSGLGPQAAA
+415 AGASGPLPQAA
-427 MPPFDLAELGDGEVQ
+427 MPPFDLAELGDGAVQ

-462 FRMEFGLPAEAMVS
+462 FRLQFGLPAEAMVS

-491 IASLGGGHHPGNG
+491 IASLGGGLGLGGGPGNG
-504 KGEQA
+504 NGRGNGEGA

>member
-1 MLSGRYVWSRNPA
+1 MSGRVNPA

-20 VAEASAVRAPSP
+20 VAEASAVRAVAPTPSPSP
-32 EATPGTGAAAPGSPG
+32 EPPAPGS
-47 PGAYPAT
+47 YPAT

-99 LLTQTLEERGGCAS
+99 LLTQTLDEKGGCAS
-113 QPGAGASAHPF
+113 QMPAGASAHPF

-172 GRLHD
+172 GRLHE
-177 LRVLAIE
+177 LRVLTLE

-191 LAALGAVPFVLPA
+191 LAAQGAVPFVVPA

-212 SPQGGAPQ
+212 SPQGVGPQ
-220 PGTAQPKPT
+220 AGTAQPKT
-229 QAMPQR
+229 NQAMPQR

-280 LSLAAEDNDGNLGKE
+280 LSLAAEDNDGHLGKE
-295 AQEVGHRPTGPI
+295 AQEVGQRPLGPI

-322 IAASTSPTQAPIGPQ
+322 SAVVPSPVQTPHDPIPQ
-337 PPAIGAADAP
+337 GNGGATGP
-347 GPPQPRH
+347 GPAPVRQ
-354 QGNRGRRLTRPVG
+354 QGGRGRRLNRPVV
-367 ATPSPGAA
+367 ATPSHGAA
-375 TATVLA
+375 TATVDDSA
-381 DVPATPVHPAAREPT
+381 IAIPVDSAAREPT
-396 PAQTAVA
+396 PAQAAVA
-403 PAPPEKTSTGSQ
+403 AAPPAKAPASSE
-415 AGPSGLGPQAAA
+415 AGDFGPLPQAA
-427 MPPFDLAELGDGEVQ
+427 MPPFDLAELGDGAVQ

-462 FRMEFGLPAEAMVS
+462 FRLEFGLPAEAMVS

-491 IASLGGGHHPGNG
+491 IASLGGGLTSGGGPGNG
-504 KGEQA
+504 TGRGNGEGA

>member
-1 MLSGRYVWSRNPA
+1 MSGRVNPA
-14 PPGLNG
+14 PAGLNG
-20 VAEASAVRAPSP
+20 VAEAAAVGSP
-32 EATPGTGAAAPGSPG
+32 E

-99 LLTQTLEERGGCAS
+99 LLTQTLEEKGGCAS
-113 QPGAGASAHPF
+113 QPPAGASAHPF
-124 GSPVAGSPSDG
+124 GSPVAGSPADG
-135 AGIASGGQ
+135 GGMESGGQ

-177 LRVLAIE
+177 LRVLALE

-191 LAALGAVPFVLPA
+191 LAAHGAVPFVLPA
-204 KPAAVPTA
+204 KPPVGAAP
-212 SPQGGAPQ
+212 
-220 PGTAQPKPT
+220 AQPASSQGQGQGPM
-229 QAMPQR
+229 APAVQR
-235 QPGLRLDDQIKGLQS
+235 QPGLRLDDQIKGLQA

-273 RYQILAL
+273 RYQILSL
-280 LSLAAEDNDGNLGKE
+280 LSLAAEDTDGHLGKE
-295 AQEVGHRPTGPI
+295 GQEVGHSPIGPKPI
-307 PMPQGAGLSLVGRPA
+307 PQGAGLSLVGRPA
-322 IAASTSPTQAPIGPQ
+322 IAASTSPTQVAAVPIAQANGSS
-337 PPAIGAADAP
+337 PAVMPDVPRQQGA
-347 GPPQPRH
+347 
-354 QGNRGRRLTRPVG
+354 RGRRLTRPVG
-367 ATPSPGAA
+367 TTPAHGAA

-381 DVPATPVHPAAREPT
+381 DVPAAPVDPAAREPT
-396 PAQTAVA
+396 PAQAAVA
-403 PAPPEKTSTGSQ
+403 AAPPAKSLANSE
-415 AGPSGLGPQAAA
+415 AGASGLGPKEAA
-427 MPPFDLAELGDGEVQ
+427 MPPFDLAELDDGAVQ

-447 IRTLPPSA
+447 IRTLPASA

-462 FRMEFGLPAEAMVS
+462 FRLQFGLPAEAMVS
-476 DYIRTSGHAAFIREQ
+476 DYIRTSGHAAFIRAQ

>member
-1 MLSGRYVWSRNPA
+1 VIAMSGRVNPA

-20 VAEASAVRAPSP
+20 VAEASAVRAVAA
-32 EATPGTGAAAPGSPG
+32 EATPGTMAAAPGSPE

-99 LLTQTLEERGGCAS
+99 LLTQTLEEKAGSAS
-113 QPGAGASAHPF
+113 QTPAPAGAHPF
-124 GSPVAGSPSDG
+124 GSPAAAYTADG
-135 AGIASGGQ
+135 GGIASGGQ
-143 SLLRTQLLHAPSGES
+143 SLLRTQLLHAPSGQA

-172 GRLHD
+172 ARLHE
-177 LRVLAIE
+177 LRLLAIE

-191 LAALGAVPFVLPA
+191 LAAVGAVPFVLP
-204 KPAAVPTA
+204 PRPPT
-212 SPQGGAPQ
+212 GGAPAKPGSSQ
-220 PGTAQPKPT
+220 GPGTGPMTPAVP
-229 QAMPQR
+229 R
-235 QPGLRLDDQIKGLQS
+235 QPGLRLDDQIRGLQS

-280 LSLAAEDNDGNLGKE
+280 LSLAAEDNDGHLGKE
-295 AQEVGHRPTGPI
+295 AQEVGHRPIGPMPI
-307 PMPQGAGLSLVGRPA
+307 PQGAGLSLVGRPA
-322 IAASTSPTQAPIGPQ
+322 TAASTSPT
-337 PPAIGAADAP
+337 PAAAFPMASSNGAASGPGLAP
-347 GPPQPRH
+347 MGQ
-354 QGNRGRRLTRPVG
+354 QGARGRRLSRPVRT
-367 ATPSPGAA
+367 TPSQVAA
-375 TATVLA
+375 TATVIA
-381 DVPATPVHPAAREPT
+381 DVPAAPVQPAAREPT
-396 PAQTAVA
+396 PAKPATAAVPGA
-403 PAPPEKTSTGSQ
+403 KPTAE
-415 AGPSGLGPQAAA
+415 AGNGASVLGPQPATMA
-427 MPPFDLAELGDGEVQ
+427 PFDLAELGDGAVQ

-447 IRTLPPSA
+447 IRTLPSSA

-462 FRMEFGLPAEAMVS
+462 FRLQFGLPAEAMVS

-491 IASLGGGHHPGNG
+491 IASLGGGYQPGNG
-504 KGEQA
+504 NDKGEQA

>member
-1 MLSGRYVWSRNPA
+1 MSGRVNPA

-20 VAEASAVRAPSP
+20 VAEAAAV
-32 EATPGTGAAAPGSPG
+32 GSPV

-99 LLTQTLEERGGCAS
+99 LLTQTLEEKGGCAS
-113 QPGAGASAHPF
+113 QAPAGASAHPF
-124 GSPVAGSPSDG
+124 GSPVAGSTADG
-135 AGIASGGQ
+135 GGMASGGQ

-177 LRVLAIE
+177 LRVLALE

-204 KPAAVPTA
+204 KPPVGAAPAQPASSQGQGQGPMAPAVP
-212 SPQGGAPQ
+212 
-220 PGTAQPKPT
+220 
-229 QAMPQR
+229 R

-250 LLQSLGTTTN
+250 VLQSLGTTTN

-280 LSLAAEDNDGNLGKE
+280 LSLAAEDTDGHLGKE
-295 AQEVGHRPTGPI
+295 AQEVGQRPMGPMPI
-307 PMPQGAGLSLVGRPA
+307 PQGAGLSLVGRPA
-322 IAASTSPTQAPIGPQ
+322 IAAGTNQAQATPVPM
-337 PPAIGAADAP
+337 ASSNGAAPAP
-347 GPPQPRH
+347 EPPQPRQ
-354 QGNRGRRLTRPVG
+354 QGARGRLLTRPVV
-367 ATPSPGAA
+367 ASPSQGAA
-375 TATVLA
+375 TATVLEA
-381 DVPATPVHPAAREPT
+381 VAAVPVDPAAREPT
-396 PAQTAVA
+396 PAQAAAAVA
-403 PAPPEKTSTGSQ
+403 PLQKTPTGSQ
-415 AGPSGLGPQAAA
+415 AGPSGRGPQPTA
-427 MPPFDLAELGDGEVQ
+427 MPPFELAELDDGAVQ

-455 IPQLVQA
+455 FPQLVQA
-462 FRMEFGLPAEAMVS
+462 FRLQFGLPAEAMVS

-491 IASLGGGHHPGNG
+491 IASLGGGQSPGNG

>member
-1 MLSGRYVWSRNPA
+1 MIAMSGRVNPA

-20 VAEASAVRAPSP
+20 VAEAAAVRAVAPEPSPSP
-32 EATPGTGAAAPGSPG
+32 EPPAPGS
-47 PGAYPAT
+47 YPAT

-99 LLTQTLEERGGCAS
+99 LLTQTLEEKGGCAN
-113 QPGAGASAHPF
+113 QTPTPADAHPF
-124 GSPVAGSPSDG
+124 GSPAAAYTAAGG
-135 AGIASGGQ
+135 GMASGGQ
-143 SLLRTQLLHAPSGES
+143 SLLRTQLLHAPSGEA

-172 GRLHD
+172 GRLHE

-191 LAALGAVPFVLPA
+191 LAALGAVPFVLPPRPPTGA
-204 KPAAVPTA
+204 APA
-212 SPQGGAPQ
+212 Q
-220 PGTAQPKPT
+220 PGSSQGPGPGPMTLALP
-229 QAMPQR
+229 R
-235 QPGLRLDDQIKGLQS
+235 QPGLRLDDQIRGLQS

-280 LSLAAEDNDGNLGKE
+280 LSLAAEDTDGNLGKE
-295 AQEVGHRPTGPI
+295 AQELGHRPIGPI
-307 PMPQGAGLSLVGRPA
+307 PMPHGSGLSLVGRPA
-322 IAASTSPTQAPIGPQ
+322 IAASSSPTQAAALPIHQANGST
-337 PPAIGAADAP
+337 PAAMVDAP
-347 GPPQPRH
+347 RQP
-354 QGNRGRRLTRPVG
+354 GARGRRLSRPVG
-367 ATPSPGAA
+367 TTSSPGAG
-375 TATVLA
+375 TPSVLA
-381 DVPATPVHPAAREPT
+381 DVPAAPVASAAREPT
-396 PAQTAVA
+396 PAKPATAAV
-403 PAPPEKTSTGSQ
+403 PSSTPTAE
-415 AGPSGLGPQAAA
+415 AGNGASGLGPQPAA
-427 MPPFDLAELGDGEVQ
+427 MPPFDLAELGDGAVQ

-447 IRTLPPSA
+447 IRTLPSAA

-462 FRMEFGLPAEAMVS
+462 FRLQFGLPAEAMVS

-491 IASLGGGHHPGNG
+491 IASLGGGQQPDNGNG
-504 KGEQA
+504 NGEQA

>member
-1 MLSGRYVWSRNPA
+1 MSGRVNPA
-14 PPGLNG
+14 HPGLNG

-32 EATPGTGAAAPGSPG
+32 EAAPGPVAAAPGSPG

-99 LLTQTLEERGGCAS
+99 LLTQTLEEKGGSAS
-113 QPGAGASAHPF
+113 QAPAGASAHPF
-124 GSPVAGSPSDG
+124 GSPVAGSPADG
-135 AGIASGGQ
+135 GGIASGGQ

-177 LRVLAIE
+177 LRVLALE

-191 LAALGAVPFVLPA
+191 LAALGAVPFVLPP
-204 KPAAVPTA
+204 KPTA
-212 SPQGGAPQ
+212 SQQGASQVPGPGPMAPAV
-220 PGTAQPKPT
+220 P
-229 QAMPQR
+229 R

-250 LLQSLGTTTN
+250 VLQSLGTTTN

-354 QGNRGRRLTRPVG
+354 QGNRGRRLSRPLG
-367 ATPSPGAA
+367 TTPSDGAA

-381 DVPATPVHPAAREPT
+381 DVPAAPVDPAAREPT
-396 PAQTAVA
+396 PALAAVA
-403 PAPPEKTSTGSQ
+403 AAPLAKPPANSK
-415 AGPSGLGPQAAA
+415 AGASGLGPKEAAI
-427 MPPFDLAELGDGEVQ
+427 PTFDLAELGDGAVQ

-462 FRMEFGLPAEAMVS
+462 FRLQFGLPAEAMVS

>member
-1 MLSGRYVWSRNPA
+1 MSGRVNPA
-14 PPGLNG
+14 HPGLNG
-20 VAEASAVRAPSP
+20 VAEASAVRAVAPTPSASP
-32 EATPGTGAAAPGSPG
+32 EPPAPAS
-47 PGAYPAT
+47 YPAT

-99 LLTQTLEERGGCAS
+99 LLTQTLEEKGGSAS
-113 QPGAGASAHPF
+113 QAPAGASAHPF
-124 GSPVAGSPSDG
+124 GSPVAGSPADG
-135 AGIASGGQ
+135 GGIASGGQ

-172 GRLHD
+172 GRLHE
-177 LRVLAIE
+177 LRVLALE

-191 LAALGAVPFVLPA
+191 LAAQGAVPFVLPP

-212 SPQGGAPQ
+212 SPQGVAPQ
-220 PGTAQPKPT
+220 PGTT
-229 QAMPQR
+229 QTMPQR
-235 QPGLRLDDQIKGLQS
+235 QPGLRLDDQIKGLQAI
-250 LLQSLGTTTN
+250 LHSLGTTTN

-280 LSLAAEDNDGNLGKE
+280 LSLAAEDTDGHLGKE
-295 AQEVGHRPTGPI
+295 SQEVGQRPMGPI

-322 IAASTSPTQAPIGPQ
+322 IAASTSPT
-337 PPAIGAADAP
+337 PAAAFPMVSSNGAAPAP
-347 GPPQPRH
+347 EPPQPR
-354 QGNRGRRLTRPVG
+354 QQAARGRRLNRPVG
-367 ATPSPGAA
+367 VTPSPGAA

-381 DVPATPVHPAAREPT
+381 NVPATPVHPAAREPT
-396 PAQTAVA
+396 PALAALVAAPPAKA
-403 PAPPEKTSTGSQ
+403 PASSE
-415 AGPSGLGPQAAA
+415 AGDLGPLPQAA
-427 MPPFDLAELGDGEVQ
+427 MPPFDLADLGDGAVQ

-462 FRMEFGLPAEAMVS
+462 FRLEFGLPAEAMVS

-491 IASLGGGHHPGNG
+491 IASLGGGLTSGGGPGNG
-504 KGEQA
+504 TGRGNGEGA

>member
-1 MLSGRYVWSRNPA
+1 MSGRVNPA
-14 PPGLNG
+14 PAGLNG
-20 VAEASAVRAPSP
+20 VAEAAAVGLPV
-32 EATPGTGAAAPGSPG
+32 

-99 LLTQTLEERGGCAS
+99 LLTQTLEEKGGCATKA
-113 QPGAGASAHPF
+113 PAGASAHPF
-124 GSPVAGSPSDG
+124 GSPIAGSTADG
-135 AGIASGGQ
+135 GGLASGGQ

-177 LRVLAIE
+177 LRVLALE

-204 KPAAVPTA
+204 KPPVGAAP
-212 SPQGGAPQ
+212 
-220 PGTAQPKPT
+220 AQPASSQGQGQGPM
-229 QAMPQR
+229 APAVQR
-235 QPGLRLDDQIKGLQS
+235 QPGLRLDDQIKGLQA

-280 LSLAAEDNDGNLGKE
+280 LSLAAEDTDGHLGKE
-295 AQEVGHRPTGPI
+295 GQEVGFSPIGPKPI
-307 PMPQGAGLSLVGRPA
+307 PQGAGLSLVGRPA
-322 IAASTSPTQAPIGPQ
+322 IAAGTSPTQVAADPM
-337 PPAIGAADAP
+337 ASSNGAASGPRPAP
-347 GPPQPRH
+347 VH
-354 QGNRGRRLTRPVG
+354 QQGARGRRLTRPVRT
-367 ATPSPGAA
+367 TPAPGAA

-381 DVPATPVHPAAREPT
+381 DVPAAPVDPAARQPT
-396 PAQTAVA
+396 PAQATVTA
-403 PAPPEKTSTGSQ
+403 APPAKSPANSE
-415 AGPSGLGPQAAA
+415 AGPSGLGPKEAAI
-427 MPPFDLAELGDGEVQ
+427 PTFDLAELGDGAVQ

-447 IRTLPPSA
+447 IRTLPASA

-462 FRMEFGLPAEAMVS
+462 FRLQFDLPAEAMVS
-476 DYIRTSGHAAFIREQ
+476 DYIRTSGHAAFIRAQ
-491 IASLGGGHHPGNG
+491 IVSLGGGHHPGNG

>member
-1 MLSGRYVWSRNPA
+1 MSGRVNPA
-14 PPGLNG
+14 PLGLKG

-32 EATPGTGAAAPGSPG
+32 EAKPAPGAAAPGSPV

-99 LLTQTLEERGGCAS
+99 LLTQTLEENGGTAT
-113 QPGAGASAHPF
+113 QAPAGASAHPF
-124 GSPVAGSPSDG
+124 GSPVAGSPADG
-135 AGIASGGQ
+135 GGIASGGQ

-177 LRVLAIE
+177 LRVLALE

-204 KPAAVPTA
+204 KPPVGAAPAQLA
-212 SPQGGAPQ
+212 SSQGQGPGPMAP
-220 PGTAQPKPT
+220 AV
-229 QAMPQR
+229 QR
-235 QPGLRLDDQIKGLQS
+235 QPGLRLDDQIKGLQA

-280 LSLAAEDNDGNLGKE
+280 LSLAAEDNDGHLGKE
-295 AQEVGHRPTGPI
+295 AQEVGQRPMGPI
-307 PMPQGAGLSLVGRPA
+307 PIPQGAGLSLVGRPA
-322 IAASTSPTQAPIGPQ
+322 IAAGTNQAQATPVPMAQGNGST
-337 PPAIGAADAP
+337 PAAIPDAP
-347 GPPQPRH
+347 RQ
-354 QGNRGRRLTRPVG
+354 QGARGRRLTRPVV
-367 ATPSPGAA
+367 ASPSQGAA
-375 TATVLA
+375 TATVLEPVA
-381 DVPATPVHPAAREPT
+381 AVPVDPAAREPT
-396 PAQTAVA
+396 PAQAAAAVA
-403 PAPPEKTSTGSQ
+403 PLQKTPTGSQ
-415 AGPSGLGPQAAA
+415 AGPSGLGPQPAA
-427 MPPFDLAELGDGEVQ
+427 MPPFELAELDDGAVQ

-462 FRMEFGLPAEAMVS
+462 FRLQFGLPAEAMVS

-504 KGEQA
+504 KGELA

>member
-1 MLSGRYVWSRNPA
+1 MIAMSGRVNPA
-14 PPGLNG
+14 PAGLNG
-20 VAEASAVRAPSP
+20 VAEAAAV
-32 EATPGTGAAAPGSPG
+32 GSPV

-99 LLTQTLEERGGCAS
+99 LLTQTLEEKGGCAS
-113 QPGAGASAHPF
+113 QTPAGASAHPF
-124 GSPVAGSPSDG
+124 GSPVAGSTADG
-135 AGIASGGQ
+135 GGLASGGQ

-177 LRVLAIE
+177 LRVLALE

-204 KPAAVPTA
+204 KPAAVLTA
-212 SPQGGAPQ
+212 SPQGVAPQ

-250 LLQSLGTTTN
+250 VLQSLGTTTN

-280 LSLAAEDNDGNLGKE
+280 LSLAAEDTDGHLGKE
-295 AQEVGHRPTGPI
+295 GQEVGHSPIGPKPI
-307 PMPQGAGLSLVGRPA
+307 PQGAGLSLVGRPA
-322 IAASTSPTQAPIGPQ
+322 TCASTSPTQVAAVPIAQANGST
-337 PPAIGAADAP
+337 PAAIPEA
-347 GPPQPRH
+347 PRH
-354 QGNRGRRLTRPVG
+354 QGARGRRLTRPVG
-367 ATPSPGAA
+367 TTPAHGAA
-375 TATVLA
+375 TASVLA
-381 DVPATPVHPAAREPT
+381 DVPATPVDPAAREPT
-396 PAQTAVA
+396 PALAAVA
-403 PAPPEKTSTGSQ
+403 AAPPENTTTGSQ
-415 AGPSGLGPQAAA
+415 AGPSGQGPQAAA
-427 MPPFDLAELGDGEVQ
+427 MPPFDLVELGDGEVQ

-462 FRMEFGLPAEAMVS
+462 FRLQFDLPAEAMVS